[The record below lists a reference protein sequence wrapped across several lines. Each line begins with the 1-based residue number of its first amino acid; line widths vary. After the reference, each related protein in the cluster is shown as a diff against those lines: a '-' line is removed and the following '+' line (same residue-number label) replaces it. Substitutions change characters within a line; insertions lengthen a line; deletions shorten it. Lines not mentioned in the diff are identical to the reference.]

1 MSAANQRHQRATD
14 LDRTMVSS
22 LLDKAHGEGQ
32 LTPKEH
38 ERRVSAAGN
47 ATTRGDL
54 LALVEDLQTERPA
67 FAPPSP
73 TRGHAHE
80 TQNRQRTYTGVPSM
94 RDTRHYVKKF
104 FIVMGW
110 TVAVTVILAVAA
122 VISNTRDSDSGSS
135 SSDSN
140 GNGEEIESDIYV
152 GTGADPAVPA
162 DRLEVSLWS
171 DYMDSQGTSPQDIS
185 CDTDLPA
192 EVDSRVECT
201 VENEDSEQTATVTV
215 IDHTEDAIT
224 YSVSFEEAN

>member
-32 LTPKEH
+32 LTPEEH

-140 GNGEEIESDIYV
+140 C
-152 GTGADPAVPA
+152 
-162 DRLEVSLWS
+162 
-171 DYMDSQGTSPQDIS
+171 TSPEG
-185 CDTDLPA
+185 C
-192 EVDSRVECT
+192 EHSRRG
-201 VENEDSEQTATVTV
+201 
-215 IDHTEDAIT
+215 
-224 YSVSFEEAN
+224 